1 MIRGTVTNVQNGQ
14 QGPATTIGVPSRFSS
29 KKNIVPTRLAQ
40 QQKYLWKSSIVQ
52 VNIACLGLLI
62 GPDESDI
69 CPLLSRCSR
78 SHLTDTAY
86 LMVILIWHQIVD
98 ESK

>member
-1 MIRGTVTNVQNGQ
+1 MMRGTVTNVQNGQ
-14 QGPATTIGVPSRFSS
+14 QGPATRIGVPSRFSS
-29 KKNIVPTRLAQ
+29 KKNIVPTRFAQ

-52 VNIACLGLLI
+52 VNIACLGRLI
-62 GPDESDI
+62 GPDESNI

-86 LMVILIWHQIVD
+86 LMVFDTRSYVD